1 MNRKILLVTMFLIT
15 LLISSCNKKDEVSG
29 EVKDNYLKVTI
40 DGNEKSFAIVKGRW
54 VDGGNFLEITGNNS
68 GNESIVITVM
78 SDSQRVSS
86 GQYSLDD
93 GSGFTILAAHSVIG
107 SNQLNHT
114 ATRGTLAPEDAF
126 NLKIDR
132 IDNTLTEGSFSGV
145 LVRVEGA
152 NTLGTVT
159 LSKGSFKTSIDPN

>member
-1 MNRKILLVTMFLIT
+1 MNRKILLATMFIIAI
-15 LLISSCNKKDEVSG
+15 LISSCSKKDEVIG
-29 EVKDNYLKVTI
+29 EVKDHYLKVKI
-40 DGNEKSFAIVKGRW
+40 DGNEKSFATVKGRW

-78 SDSQRVSS
+78 SDSRRISS

-93 GSGFTILAAHSVIG
+93 GSGFTILAAHSVM
-107 SNQLNHT
+107 SSHQLNHT

-126 NLKIDR
+126 NLKVDR
-132 IDNTLTEGSFSGV
+132 IDNTSTEGSFSGV
-145 LVRVEGA
+145 LVRVAGV

-159 LSKGSFKTSIDPN
+159 LTEGSFKTSIDPE